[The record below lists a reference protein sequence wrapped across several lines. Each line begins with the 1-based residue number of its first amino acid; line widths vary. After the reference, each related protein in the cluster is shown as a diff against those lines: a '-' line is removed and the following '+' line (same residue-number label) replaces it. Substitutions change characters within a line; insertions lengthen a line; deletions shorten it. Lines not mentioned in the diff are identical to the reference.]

1 MNLAV
6 PFSHLLLTV
15 NCSANF
21 AIYCYK
27 VGGGH
32 GCFSFCSYFCFQDT
46 KFCRI
51 FVGILKL
58 PLACGPRCG
67 QGRQVRVVRVAGG
80 DDRGLEK
87 GGGYEDVS
95 SSSSETSP
103 LASEQDQ
110 RAVQAQHSV
119 LSYYSEG
126 RGGGAEEE
134 TEV

>member
-32 GCFSFCSYFCFQDT
+32 GCFCFCSYFCFQDT

-51 FVGILKL
+51 FVGVLKL

-67 QGRQVRVVRVAGG
+67 QGRQVRVAGG
-80 DDRGLEK
+80 EDRGLEK

-95 SSSSETSP
+95 SSSETSP

-110 RAVQAQHSV
+110 RAGQTQHSV

-126 RGGGAEEE
+126 RGGLRGEEEE